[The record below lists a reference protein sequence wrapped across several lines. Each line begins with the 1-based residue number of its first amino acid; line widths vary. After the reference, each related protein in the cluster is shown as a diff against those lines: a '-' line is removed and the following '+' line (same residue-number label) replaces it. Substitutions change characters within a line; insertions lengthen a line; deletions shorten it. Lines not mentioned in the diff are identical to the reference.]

1 MPIATY
7 SLKSTVRYWRLLE
20 CHSDFLSL
28 SLIILDRY
36 INDIHIKSQKY
47 INYIEIEMEF
57 QSNFTPFCNCLE
69 PQASTLQAY
78 ALQFVLDQRPGY
90 DWLMWF
96 DCDLI
101 IDASQDQDLAS
112 LLAQHG
118 VTSAT
123 EMLISADGWG
133 IQPDLILLRAS
144 DWSRGFLENFACK
157 MDLK

>member
-1 MPIATY
+1 
-7 SLKSTVRYWRLLE
+7 
-20 CHSDFLSL
+20 
-28 SLIILDRY
+28 
-36 INDIHIKSQKY
+36 
-47 INYIEIEMEF
+47 MEF

-78 ALQFVLDQRPGY
+78 ALQLVLDQRPGY

-101 IDASQDQDLAS
+101 IDASLDTDPASDLAS

-133 IQPDLILLRAS
+133 IQPDIILLRAS
-144 DWSRGFLENFACK
+144 DWSRGFLENFACIRWI
-157 MDLK
+157 

>member
-1 MPIATY
+1 
-7 SLKSTVRYWRLLE
+7 
-20 CHSDFLSL
+20 
-28 SLIILDRY
+28 
-36 INDIHIKSQKY
+36 
-47 INYIEIEMEF
+47 MEF

-123 EMLISADGWG
+123 DQCRWLGHTTRPHLA
-133 IQPDLILLRAS
+133 
-144 DWSRGFLENFACK
+144 ACK
-157 MDLK
+157 